1 MTPKR
6 KPTTAKSTSRRK
18 TRTLSTFAHRV
29 ERRVAELII
38 SLWALS
44 AEGTPLSPKDA
55 KFLRL
60 SARLLNRHIKRQ
72 DAAREK
78 REALR
83 AEQKARALAALK
95 PVLAAQQKAALPLV
109 KTVWRE
115 PGRSEDSFGS
125 GSGDGDGA

>member
-6 KPTTAKSTSRRK
+6 KPTTAKSTSKRK

-72 DAAREK
+72 DAYRQK
-78 REALR
+78 WEAQR
-83 AEQKARALAALK
+83 AEAKARAMAALR
-95 PVLAAQQKAALPLV
+95 PVLAAQAPKVPR
-109 KTVWRE
+109 TVWRE
-115 PGRSEDSFGS
+115 PGRSEDGS
-125 GSGDGDGA
+125 GSGTGDGV